1 VQRAWQERK
10 NVTPPEERPA
20 TQTLLTVLGLLQQD
34 GMVQNRTVENIN
46 RNGRIVGERDSYPPG
61 KNHTADTSKTR
72 SRSIRG
78 KMSKL
83 WHHYQAGGWAMWIIL
98 FWLVC
103 SIIAE
108 RAVYLYGASINK
120 EVFLA
125 TMQKCI
131 LAGDVAKAVKMAS
144 AANAPLARIVQSG
157 LVKVNRPDEEVQA
170 AMDEAA
176 LREMPKINRRTG
188 YLALFANLAML
199 SGLFGTIVGLIKA
212 FGAVGGES
220 VDPSQKARILA
231 EGIAEAMNCTAFGLL
246 SAIVALVGFA
256 FLNGKTQA
264 LEDDINE
271 ASVQVLNLVVAN
283 RQKVSLQGLEQA
295 AA

>member
-1 VQRAWQERK
+1 MAS
-10 NVTPPEERPA
+10 
-20 TQTLLTVLGLLQQD
+20 
-34 GMVQNRTVENIN
+34 M
-46 RNGRIVGERDSYPPG
+46 
-61 KNHTADTSKTR
+61 
-72 SRSIRG
+72 
-78 KMSKL
+78 

-103 SIIAE
+103 AIATIAE
-108 RAVYLYGASINK
+108 RSVYLFGSSINK
-120 EVFLA
+120 DVFLA

-131 LAGDVAKAVKMAS
+131 LAGDIAKAVKMCS
-144 AANAPLARIVQSG
+144 AANAPLARIVQAG

-188 YLALFANLAML
+188 FLALFANLAML

-220 VDPSQKARILA
+220 IDPSQKARILA

-246 SAIVALVGFA
+246 SAITALVGFA
-256 FLNGKTQA
+256 VLNGKTQG

-283 RQKVSLQGLEQA
+283 RQKVNLQGLEHA
-295 AA
+295 A